1 MSKSSNVYRIVSFC
15 IPLVVASPSHTSFN
29 FSATERNRTPAWPY
43 YSVPSL
49 PLTMTGSHI
58 ECTSRSA
65 PSVFEAPSPPP
76 DSLVYLMSFNT
87 EDGIASTQPGCS
99 SSQCATRASLL
110 STLEHVLGLVEV
122 SSFEQSV
129 SGRRQNQL
137 LRPQGASVQVMENGL
152 IFQNQWRGDESWCIL
167 YKTMSRKTR

>member
-1 MSKSSNVYRIVSFC
+1 
-15 IPLVVASPSHTSFN
+15 
-29 FSATERNRTPAWPY
+29 
-43 YSVPSL
+43 
-49 PLTMTGSHI
+49 MTVSHI

-87 EDGIASTQPGCS
+87 EDGIASTHLPGRS
-99 SSQCATRASLL
+99 SSQCATRAGLL

-129 SGRRQNQL
+129 SGRRQNHL

-152 IFQNQWRGDESWCIL
+152 IFQNQ
-167 YKTMSRKTR
+167 